1 MFKKI
6 LLTIDLNN
14 KNQEKAV
21 NIAKEHLAKGAALH
35 VMTVIPPI
43 EGGGF
48 VASFLPGD
56 YESKLSEKIKKD
68 LHDFTDKYFDNP
80 KEIKHIVAHGK
91 IYEQIT
97 ELSEELGV
105 DLIIASA
112 ATDSLKGHGFG
123 PNVARIVRN
132 STCSVIT
139 VR

>member
-1 MFKKI
+1 MFNKI
-6 LLTIDLNN
+6 LLTVDLNN

-21 NIAKEHLAKGAALH
+21 GIAKEYLAKGAAVY
-35 VMTVIPPI
+35 VMTVVPPI

-48 VASFLPGD
+48 VTSFLPGD
-56 YESKLSEKIKKD
+56 YESKLSEKVKQD
-68 LHDFTDKYFDNP
+68 LHDFTGKYFDDP
-80 KEIKHIVAHGK
+80 SGIKHIVAHGK

-97 ELSEELGV
+97 DISEELGV

-112 ATDSLKGHGFG
+112 ATDSLKGQGFG

-139 VR
+139 IR